1 MMKFW
6 FFSSLMKQS
15 TATGLTGN
23 HGAGV
28 HDHVEE
34 EHRSVCV
41 LAPIPHVPMVDH
53 GVLGANRKDNPAMK
67 INCALVNSLN
77 KFIMIDTLSC
87 VMMVLIIKL
96 GINETNAVLP
106 MNWCLRFKLQVAG
119 KFKAALRLVRA
130 SWILKGE
137 AIPTVSSI
145 CIYRKCKLKDTR
157 WYPQPHNGF
166 SSLLMEQTPFFS
178 ISPNGIFLNRFIYYN
193 PISWWWLVLLELLG
207 TMLSFLWIWS
217 NVSNQNLYQSPTSAR
232 WSTVSGRKQRNL
244 LLWEIILPR

>member
-1 MMKFW
+1 
-6 FFSSLMKQS
+6 MKQS

-41 LAPIPHVPMVDH
+41 PAPIPHVPMVDH

-77 KFIMIDTLSC
+77 KLIIIETLSC

-106 MNWCLRFKLQVAG
+106 KN
-119 KFKAALRLVRA
+119 
-130 SWILKGE
+130 
-137 AIPTVSSI
+137 
-145 CIYRKCKLKDTR
+145 
-157 WYPQPHNGF
+157 
-166 SSLLMEQTPFFS
+166 
-178 ISPNGIFLNRFIYYN
+178 
-193 PISWWWLVLLELLG
+193 
-207 TMLSFLWIWS
+207 
-217 NVSNQNLYQSPTSAR
+217 
-232 WSTVSGRKQRNL
+232 
-244 LLWEIILPR
+244 